1 MASLQNNLQLH
12 AYVSDRSAHE
22 QHSLFQSTLLHLL
35 PGVLVLV
42 LYLVAGPL
50 ASRWGWPV
58 NAGLSL
64 FAFPLGIIGFMA
76 SYLLLQGRR
85 RNGQWRLTGIILY
98 RQPLPL
104 WNYLIFTPILLAFS
118 VAAFLL
124 TAQPT
129 QSFLWQRL
137 FFWMPAWL
145 YTPEDLTQ
153 FSRTVLISLFL
164 IQIVVDG
171 IAAPIAEEFYF
182 RGYLLPRLAHLG
194 NWAPLVGTI
203 LFTLYH
209 LDSPWSFVPRLLG
222 FLPTAYVTYWKHNI
236 VIAILVHCMLN
247 LIGVIVVFLPVL
259 SR

>member
-1 MASLQNNLQLH
+1 MTSLQNNLPLPS
-12 AYVSDRSAHE
+12 YVSDQSTDE
-22 QHSLFQSTLLHLL
+22 QHSLLQSTFLHLL

-58 NAGLSL
+58 SAGLSL
-64 FAFPLGIIGFMA
+64 FAFPLGIIGFMLG
-76 SYLLLQGRR
+76 YLLLQGKR
-85 RNGQWRLTGIILY
+85 RNGQWRLTGIVLY

-171 IAAPIAEEFYF
+171 IAAPIAEELYF

-222 FLPTAYVTYWKHNI
+222 FLPTAYVTYWKQNI
-236 VIAILVHCMLN
+236 VIPILVHCMLN
-247 LIGVIVVFLPVL
+247 LIGVIFVFLPVL